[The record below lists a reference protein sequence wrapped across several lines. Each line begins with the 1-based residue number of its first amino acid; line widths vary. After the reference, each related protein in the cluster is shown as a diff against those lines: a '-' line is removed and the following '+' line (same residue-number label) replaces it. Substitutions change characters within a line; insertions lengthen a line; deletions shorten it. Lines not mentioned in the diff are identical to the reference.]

1 MLIMED
7 FINLGGEITEIME
20 NRLFLKLVY
29 ELVRPKEY
37 VLGFF

>member
-7 FINLGGEITEIME
+7 FINLGEEITETMK

-37 VLGFF
+37 VLVFF